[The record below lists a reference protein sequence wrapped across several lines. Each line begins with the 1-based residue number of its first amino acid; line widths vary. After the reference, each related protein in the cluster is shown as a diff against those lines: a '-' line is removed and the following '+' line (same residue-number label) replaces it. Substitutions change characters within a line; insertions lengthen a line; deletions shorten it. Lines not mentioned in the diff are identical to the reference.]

1 MDIVTEKKCNFCG
14 ETKQFDLF
22 HRGNKCKE
30 CHKKYKA
37 AEYQKNKEK
46 ILIKCKEYRNKNID
60 KVRARRKEY
69 YAKTRD
75 ESKAKSQKWYY
86 DNQEK
91 VKVWSSQYYKD
102 NTEKK
107 KEYSKWW
114 QKENPDKVKERNKR
128 WEQRNP
134 EKVAE
139 RHKRWSLQNP
149 EKRRVIS
156 KNSNYKRK
164 RSVSGKFT
172 SDEWIELCG
181 RYDNKC
187 LCCGRQ
193 DAVLTV
199 DHVIPISKGGS
210 NIIDNI
216 QPLCLSCNSK
226 KHVKIIDFR

>member
-75 ESKAKSQKWYY
+75 ESKAKSKKWYY

-114 QKENPDKVKERNKR
+114 QKENPDKRGIHH
-128 WEQRNP
+128 P
-134 EKVAE
+134 EYADYLISNLYRSQGRLLRYGLKVF
-139 RHKRWSLQNP
+139 P
-149 EKRRVIS
+149 EDSQLLSEKLPFIDNWLNTRAS
-156 KNSNYKRK
+156 PEAYSTTA
-164 RSVSGKFT
+164 VSG
-172 SDEWIELCG
+172 
-181 RYDNKC
+181 
-187 LCCGRQ
+187 
-193 DAVLTV
+193 
-199 DHVIPISKGGS
+199 
-210 NIIDNI
+210 
-216 QPLCLSCNSK
+216 
-226 KHVKIIDFR
+226 